1 MLHLLD
7 GCWNSWVIDIP
18 SKTQLC
24 YHTLHF
30 FVLSHWVLGE
40 FHSQIFGSLISSS
53 TLLRFML
60 LSCSVGFLKHRWF
73 LIVGLP
79 LGLPHLR
86 RSRRHCLA
94 ECASIWV
101 SGHGSSHIPPVH
113 VTARSGYKPEGDQ
126 ISEDI
131 LKWLLWELALFIQAA
146 WVPKTLTYTHP
157 CDLSYLCHP
166 SYFVRDIGK
175 FCSLLSV
182 HIIMN
187 I

>member
-1 MLHLLD
+1 MSDQLWWMLHLLD

-18 SKTQLC
+18 SKTQLF

-60 LSCSVGFLKHRWF
+60 LSCSIGFLKHRWF
-73 LIVGLP
+73 LIVSLP

-94 ECASIWV
+94 ECVGIWV
-101 SGHGSSHIPPVH
+101 SGRGSSHIPPGPCHCPLWVQ
-113 VTARSGYKPEGDQ
+113 ARRDQ
-126 ISEDI
+126 ISEDM
-131 LKWLLWELALFIQAA
+131 LKWLLWELALFI
-146 WVPKTLTYTHP
+146 
-157 CDLSYLCHP
+157 
-166 SYFVRDIGK
+166 
-175 FCSLLSV
+175 
-182 HIIMN
+182 
-187 I
+187 